1 MESEEQQN
9 FYFIADKRSQHLIPD
24 SVRMAMQAAVDM
36 GLSEHQTGK
45 LFNVPSATRV
55 LKELRSV

>member
-36 GLSEHQTGK
+36 GLSEH
-45 LFNVPSATRV
+45 
-55 LKELRSV
+55 